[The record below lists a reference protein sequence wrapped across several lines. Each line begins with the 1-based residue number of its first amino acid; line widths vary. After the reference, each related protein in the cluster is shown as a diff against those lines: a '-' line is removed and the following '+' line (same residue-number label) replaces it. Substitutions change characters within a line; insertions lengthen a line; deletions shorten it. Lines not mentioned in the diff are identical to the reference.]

1 MQPAVEN
8 RRVYSYAHCELNLFE
23 TSQQAE
29 AVPLTFDHLTLMS
42 MTKGKKIMHMD
53 HIAPFDYLAGESLI
67 VPGGQ
72 TMHIDYPDADLNNP
86 TQCIALMLEESFLQ
100 QTFSQMESYS
110 LTLND
115 PRQWTLPENAC
126 YFVNSAE
133 ITALV
138 GKIARLSLEHMPM
151 NELRVE
157 LSLKEL
163 IVMLAQQQHLS
174 QLEAYAAKGANND
187 HFTYVMHFIRQ
198 HLSEKISIEKLS
210 RMACMSR
217 TNFFK
222 AFKTYCGLSPADY
235 IVRERISLARQ
246 LLPDHTM
253 SIAEIAYQT
262 GFNNIPYFIRQFRKQ
277 EGVTP
282 GEYRLGLTL

>member
-1 MQPAVEN
+1 MTATTPHMQPAVEN

-53 HIAPFDYLAGESLI
+53 HIAPFAYLPGESLI
-67 VPGGQ
+67 VPARQ
-72 TMHIDYPDADLNNP
+72 TMHIDYPDADINNP
-86 TQCIALMLEESFLQ
+86 TQCTALMMEESFMQ
-100 QTFSQMESYS
+100 QTFAQMESYCH
-110 LTLND
+110 TLD
-115 PRQWTLPENAC
+115 APGQWALPPDAC
-126 YFVNSAE
+126 CFVNSPE
-133 ITALV
+133 ITALI
-138 GKIARLSLEHMPM
+138 GKIARLSLEHKPM

-174 QLEAYAAKGANND
+174 QLDAYGSKGGNSE

-210 RMACMSR
+210 RVACMSR

-222 AFKTYCGLSPADY
+222 AFKVYFGLSPADY
-235 IVRERISLARQ
+235 I
-246 LLPDHTM
+246 
-253 SIAEIAYQT
+253 
-262 GFNNIPYFIRQFRKQ
+262 
-277 EGVTP
+277 
-282 GEYRLGLTL
+282 